1 MIVFMKFG
9 AQLKRFCVTTM
20 IGMVGFFIAITAPV
34 AAEENFAIDL
44 HTVYR
49 VDQQAMS
56 TVEHQFTVTN
66 KTPTYFI
73 NRYGLKLSSDTIKNV
88 SVSFNK
94 KTIPAEVVQADG
106 FTSIGIEFPEQIVGE
121 GKKLNFAISYQNP
134 DNAQINGQV
143 LEVTIPELANSKE
156 YQKYTISVLTPL
168 QYGTAIRS
176 TPQPSFEGVENNQI
190 ITRFDNVQQQGV
202 SLIFGSS
209 QVYALNLRYPLENS
223 GTRPILTQITLPP
236 DTSYQRLYYE
246 KIDPAPESM
255 KIDADGNWIATY
267 QLAPNTSV
275 SVVIKALA
283 LITLE
288 RNLQIPSIP
297 PTYNHFANKTYWET
311 NDESLK
317 KLASTATQPA
327 AIYQTVV
334 SSLTYTDKPIEQS
347 MTRLGAA
354 TSLQKSDEATCQEY
368 TDLFIALSRL
378 NGIPSRRA
386 TGYAYTQNAQLRPTG
401 VVGDIL
407 HAWPEYFDQEKQQW
421 VAIDPTWGDTTGGVD
436 YFHQFDLNHIVFA
449 YQGVSSTTPYPAGSY
464 RPGTKPEKLIDVTF
478 ADSFPEVPPQL
489 EARIEPRKIW
499 FMTIPGFY
507 NLVITNPTG
516 LAWYTVKASI
526 TGPEQ
531 SVIQFAHYSEFTQPI
546 LPYQTIEIPLSAYNT
561 NTSLTKSELYQIYVA
576 VGNQTVATGEAKLIA
591 LPSFVAKLKIE
602 VIAAGM
608 VIGVVA
614 LTLTAGSIFVFWPRR
629 SHPLRR

>member
-1 MIVFMKFG
+1 MKFG
-9 AQLKRFCVTTM
+9 SLLKKIYISVVF
-20 IGMVGFFIAITAPV
+20 GVGLFLGALVAPV
-34 AAEENFAIDL
+34 IAEENFAIDL

-121 GKKLNFAISYQNP
+121 GKKLNFAITYQNP

-143 LEVTIPELANSKE
+143 LEITIPELANSNE
-156 YQKYTISVLTPL
+156 YQKYTISVLSPL

-209 QVYALNLRYPLENS
+209 QVYALNLRYPLENP

-236 DTSYQRLYYE
+236 DTAYQRLYYE

-267 QLAPNTSV
+267 QLAPSTSV
-275 SVVIKALA
+275 SVVVKALA
-283 LITLE
+283 LVTLE
-288 RNLQIPSIP
+288 RNLQIPSTP
-297 PTYNHFANKTYWET
+297 PSYDHFASKTYWET
-311 NDESLK
+311 NEESLK
-317 KLASTATQPA
+317 NLATSATEPL
-327 AIYQTVV
+327 AIYQSVV

-354 TSLQKSDEATCQEY
+354 ASLQEPDNATCQEY

-407 HAWPEYFDQEKQQW
+407 HAWPEYFDQEKQHW

-478 ADSFPEVPPQL
+478 ADSFPEVAPRL
-489 EARIEPRKIW
+489 EARIELRKIW
-499 FMTIPGFY
+499 FVTIPGFY

-516 LAWYTVKASI
+516 LAWYTVKPTI
-526 TGPEQ
+526 TGPEE
-531 SVIQFAHYSEFTQPI
+531 SIIQLASYSEFTQPI

-561 NTSLTKSELYQIYVA
+561 ATALTKSEQYQIYVT
-576 VGNQTVATGEAKLIA
+576 VGNQTVATGEARLIA
-591 LPSFVAKLKIE
+591 LPSFVAKLKLE
-602 VIAAGM
+602 AIAIGL
-608 VIGVVA
+608 VLGVVA

-629 SHPLRR
+629 SHSLRR